1 MKNKND
7 HHILIFRSV
16 LIDCFIVWIL
26 VIPRCIQPTIACDSK
41 CKIIYVWIHMS
52 YRSNYIRLYD
62 TVSQYQEDCGRYD
75 DMMDMI
81 CTVYDK
87 DM

>member
-1 MKNKND
+1 
-7 HHILIFRSV
+7 
-16 LIDCFIVWIL
+16 
-26 VIPRCIQPTIACDSK
+26 
-41 CKIIYVWIHMS
+41 MS